1 MVMAHFLRDLF
12 SDKGS
17 VSMVRVMSF
26 IAILI
31 SGYVAIYGLNSH
43 ADLNGLAMLCGVF
56 LSAAFAGKV
65 SQKMVE
71 TKITDKSINQSSE
84 DIKG

>member
-1 MVMAHFLRDLF
+1 MRFLHELF

-17 VSMVRVMSF
+17 VSMVRVMSL
-26 IAILI
+26 IAIII
-31 SGYVAIYGLNSH
+31 SGYVAIRGLEMH
-43 ADLNGLAMLCGVF
+43 ADINGLAMLCGVF

-65 SQKMVE
+65 TQKMVE